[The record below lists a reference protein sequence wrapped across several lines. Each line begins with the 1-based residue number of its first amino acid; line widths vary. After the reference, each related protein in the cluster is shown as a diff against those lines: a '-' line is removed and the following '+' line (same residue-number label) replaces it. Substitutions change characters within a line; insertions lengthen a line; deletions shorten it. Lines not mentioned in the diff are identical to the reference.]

1 VVPVRV
7 SSETRAFLRALVAV
21 PLIVLLFCVAS
32 APSSAAGPITT
43 PTSAIRFYQQS
54 VNRGVCAQA
63 YKLIGLGPPR
73 PPMQPFL
80 KQCAATKHL
89 AVNPIVD
96 PGYRI
101 QRLNAVYTCLGV
113 HLTIYFRNGT
123 VQSSGGWY
131 LLEKTPSI
139 FWHMLLSRSHMTAG
153 GMALAPPRATCVAA
167 VPPYP
172 QPSSAQLI
180 IGSAFLSATTGWI
193 AVSRSGAYVPNGS
206 CAHLIGA
213 NCNTAQTVIYRTDD
227 GGTHWRRQLSFNS
240 LPGPLT

>member
-54 VNRGVCAQA
+54 VNRGLCAQA

-73 PPMQPFL
+73 PAMQPFL
-80 KQCAATKHL
+80 KQTAATKHL

-96 PGYRI
+96 AGYRI
-101 QRLNAVYTCLGV
+101 RGLNAIYTCLGV
-113 HLTIYFRNGT
+113 HLTTSFRNGT

-131 LLEKTPSI
+131 FLEKTPYL
-139 FWHMLLSRSHMTAG
+139 FWHILLSRSHITMG
-153 GMALAPPRATCVAA
+153 GNAFAPPRATCVAA
-167 VPPYP
+167 IPPY
-172 QPSSAQLI
+172 AR
-180 IGSAFLSATTGWI
+180 
-193 AVSRSGAYVPNGS
+193 RS
-206 CAHLIGA
+206 
-213 NCNTAQTVIYRTDD
+213 
-227 GGTHWRRQLSFNS
+227 
-240 LPGPLT
+240 